1 MTIGTL
7 KSIRSDDSF
16 DLFWQ
21 KVNKAS
27 ELDIGEPELPRHH
40 RLPQRL
46 DDGISADDFHDDPKS
61 FYKQQHYEAL
71 DLIVSCIDDK
81 FNQP

>member
-7 KSIRSDDSF
+7 KSICSDDSF

-21 KVNKAS
+21 KVN

-46 DDGISADDFHDDPKS
+46 DDGISADDFHDDPTS

-71 DLIVSCIDDK
+71 DLIVSCIDDR